1 VASAG
6 LVLGL
11 WVATAHVAGGQAP
24 SSLERGVYSIAQ
36 AARGKAH
43 YEAFCASC
51 HLGDLSGTLAADTGA
66 PPLRGAPFVASMAK
80 TGVASFFDH
89 VKATMPADDP
99 GTLKDV
105 EYLEIL
111 AYLFEV
117 NGFPSGPADLPLADL
132 PRLRVPAPP
141 R

>member
-1 VASAG
+1 M
-6 LVLGL
+6 
-11 WVATAHVAGGQAP
+11 
-24 SSLERGVYSIAQ
+24 SLEHGAYSITQ

-80 TGVASFFDH
+80 TGVSSFFDH
-89 VKATMPADDP
+89 VKATMPFGDP
-99 GTLKDV
+99 GSLKDA
-105 EYLEIL
+105 EYLEVVT
-111 AYLFEV
+111 YLFEV
-117 NGFPSGPADLPLADL
+117 NGFPAGPDELLLADL
-132 PRLRVPAPP
+132 PRLLVPNPT

>member
-1 VASAG
+1 M
-6 LVLGL
+6 
-11 WVATAHVAGGQAP
+11 
-24 SSLERGVYSIAQ
+24 RGVYSAAQ

-66 PPLRGAPFVASMAK
+66 PPLRGAPFLASMAK
-80 TGVASFFDH
+80 SGVAVFFDY

-99 GTLKDV
+99 STLRDAEYVDV
-105 EYLEIL
+105 L
-111 AYLFEV
+111 AYLLQA
-117 NGFPSGPADLPLADL
+117 NGFPSGTDELTFADL
-132 PRLRVPAPP
+132 PRLRVPSPA